1 MQSFHKKPPRLSFRN
16 LHRHWS
22 TAARSVC
29 CVCTQSSPLKSQ
41 TGLGSPEQGLPTVL
55 RSNWRWLCF
64 QCRCPATLEQ
74 QTDGPLVSFGAF
86 FHSVASY
93 FCYFVIRTLVSC
105 FLPSLVF
112 FSTKKYFVVYDL
124 KTKNCVFCD
133 LGISFFIFT
142 EGDFTKSFPL
152 GVVLD
157 FDIFWDLNFL
167 YLFLQISIVVFFFLL
182 YYFLQRRLWAFLFL
196 LRELG
201 STAK

>member
-1 MQSFHKKPPRLSFRN
+1 M
-16 LHRHWS
+16 
-22 TAARSVC
+22 
-29 CVCTQSSPLKSQ
+29 
-41 TGLGSPEQGLPTVL
+41 
-55 RSNWRWLCF
+55 
-64 QCRCPATLEQ
+64 
-74 QTDGPLVSFGAF
+74 SFGAF

-124 KTKNCVFCD
+124 KTKNCVFRD

-157 FDIFWDLNFL
+157 FDIF
-167 YLFLQISIVVFFFLL
+167 
-182 YYFLQRRLWAFLFL
+182 
-196 LRELG
+196 
-201 STAK
+201 